1 MATVESR
8 DLFRTRFRQGQ
19 TLRSRDF
26 NDELAVEAQLRAWH
40 NRSATHNAFGIAQGF
55 QLTVVNECVEVEP
68 GIAYDCFG
76 RELILTRCIPV
87 EIPKTSES
95 MTLLVRYKHTNDV
108 TENIELNAVC
118 FECGDRPDAAQVELY
133 WKADANLQIQD
144 GVPLARLA
152 ADADGVIEGE
162 KARARPLARPRIG
175 NGATIPGSTA
185 WQLWTIPGL
194 RGRGI
199 PIGLQVTVDTSGAG
213 FTQTPC
219 YFAWLNNTPSKLT
232 AENLLSFF
240 LFFWHV
246 EYVMETT
253 DNHFTFRVLLPM
265 FIRMGSFNNSLGSA
279 AENAALFAFHVP
291 RPNLNLAQNARMAT
305 ASAINTTS
313 FFGSR
318 LLAFAQAQQLT
329 VGWLGIQSQGKE

>member
-1 MATVESR
+1 MTTVESR

-19 TLRSRDF
+19 TLRSRDL

-40 NRSATHNAFGIAQGF
+40 NRSATHNAFGIARGF
-55 QLTVVNECVEVEP
+55 RTTRRNERIEVGP

-76 RELILTRCIPV
+76 RELILSRLTPV
-87 EIPKTSES
+87 EIPES
-95 MTLLVRYKHTNDV
+95 LQDMTLLVRYKHTTDV
-108 TENIELNAVC
+108 AESIERNAVC
-118 FECGDRPDAAQVELY
+118 FECGDRTRPAQVELY
-133 WKADANLQIQD
+133 WKADASLNLED
-144 GVPLARLA
+144 GVPVARLA
-152 ADADGVIEGE
+152 ADADGVIRSE
-162 KARARPLARPRIG
+162 KVRVRPLARPRIA

-253 DNHFTFRVLLPM
+253 DDHFTFRVLLPM
-265 FIRMGSFNNSLGSA
+265 FIRLGSLNNSLGAA
-279 AENAALFAFHVP
+279 AENAALFAFHIP
-291 RPNLNLAQNARMAT
+291 RPSPNPARDTRVAT
-305 ASAINTTS
+305 ASAINTAS